1 MSDSDNNM
9 FNDLEE
15 EPTPEEPKAPS
26 NRNFIIVVGVIAAI
40 MVVAIIAMIFLVVF
54 YLPRVNANRLQ
65 QAALINA
72 QNTATALAAT
82 QQSFAQSLALTPS
95 ATLVPTATQKPSP
108 TPVVVFPTETPEPT
122 VTETPLEAVGG
133 GGPLDPRTQTVA
145 ALLTQAAGG
154 GVVSTTTTGGVT
166 PTTLPTTGF
175 AEDVGL
181 PGMLGL
187 SILFVAVI
195 VLVRRLRLS
204 GDQG

>member
-15 EPTPEEPKAPS
+15 EPTPEEPTAPS

-82 QQSFAQSLALTPS
+82 QESFAQALALTPS
-95 ATLVPTATQKPSP
+95 ATMVPTATEKPSP
-108 TPVVVFPTETPEPT
+108 TPVVVFPTDTPVPT
-122 VTETPLEAVGG
+122 VTETPVEAVGG
-133 GGPLDPRTQTVA
+133 DGSLDPRTQTVA

-154 GVVSTTTTGGVT
+154 VVSTSASGLT

-204 GDQG
+204 SDQG